1 MTVKKNTPVELPI
14 TGYLDRFS
22 HRPGE
27 TFRAYVSA
35 REGGRCS
42 ARLVRVSGGDPN
54 PVGPGMKVTDL
65 SQTFAIEFDG
75 RRQPIQLGSYGVVS
89 HGPPRLT
96 HRPCTW
102 SVLVW
107 PGILGADPAVLISE
121 ESPQGPLFALAISR
135 DGARATYSTV
145 QGQVT
150 VATSAPLREKQWYRI
165 WTSCDPESGRVIV
178 GQLPVGATFEGSA
191 SGHAFAVGL
200 LLPCGDGPVLFAA
213 QDSNQPSDLFTG
225 KLEDPAILSGYRDIW
240 ELPLAGLE
248 DFGDALISGWDFARD
263 ISSQRVADIGAY
275 RRDGELVNVPA
286 RAVTGARWSG
296 REMCWRHAPRDY
308 AAIHFH
314 DDDLSDCRWH
324 ADFDF
329 TVPPDLPSG
338 AYALHI
344 KCLKGEDW
352 LPLYVLPGGAAAR
365 SPVALLVPTFTY
377 QAYANYARH
386 NSDEEYWRR
395 VRDWNAYSFN
405 PDDYPIYG
413 HATYNRH
420 ADASG
425 IAYSSRLR
433 PILNMRP
440 GFLAYC
446 DANGSGLRTYPA
458 DTHLLGWL
466 EAKGI
471 KFDIITDEDLD
482 ECGVELIERYRTVLT
497 CTHPEYHTINTLNAL
512 RSYTTARGRL
522 IYLGGNGFYWRI
534 ARHSELPGVI
544 EIRRGEGGI
553 RGWAA
558 EPGEYYNA
566 FDGQYGGLWRRNGR
580 PPQQL
585 VGVGFSA
592 QGIFEGVAYRR
603 LPASFEKRFAWM
615 FEGIDETLI
624 GDYGLS
630 GGGAAGFELD
640 RADPTL
646 GTPRNAVILARSEPV
661 PASFILA
668 PEELLTHIET
678 TTGERPAEL
687 MRGEIVYFETAGGG
701 AVFSVGSITFCGSL
715 WRDDYNDGPIS
726 RLLEN
731 VLRRFCDS

>member
-1 MTVKKNTPVELPI
+1 MKESTHSELPI

-27 TFRAYVSA
+27 TFRAFVSA

-42 ARLVRVSGGDPN
+42 ARLVRVIGGDPN
-54 PVGPGMKVTDL
+54 PLGPGMKIVDL
-65 SQTFAIEFDG
+65 SERFATEFEG
-75 RRQPIQLGSYGVVS
+75 RRQPLQLGSYGLVPR
-89 HGPPRLT
+89 GPPRPAL
-96 HRPCTW
+96 RPYTW

-107 PGILGADPAVLISE
+107 PGTLNTESVVLVSE
-121 ESPQGPLFALAISR
+121 ETMEQTVFVLAISLE
-135 DGARATYSTV
+135 GASATYSTV
-145 QGQVT
+145 QGHTT
-150 VATSAPLREKQWYRI
+150 VATSAPMRARRWYRI
-165 WTSCDPESGRVIV
+165 WTSCDPASGRLVV
-178 GQLPVGATFEGSA
+178 GQLPLGEGPGNSAVGTAVA
-191 SGHAFAVGL
+191 SGL
-200 LLPCGDGPVLFAA
+200 RLPTGDGAVLFAA
-213 QDSNQPSDLFTG
+213 QGSSQPSGLFTG
-225 KLEDPAILSGYRDIW
+225 KLEDPAILSGFRDRW
-240 ELPLAGLE
+240 ESPCTELE
-248 DFGDALISGWDFARD
+248 DFGEALIAGWDFAQD
-263 ISSQRVADIGAY
+263 ISSQRVYDVGPYGRHGSLI
-275 RRDGELVNVPA
+275 NVPT
-286 RAVTGARWSG
+286 RAVTGARWRG
-296 REMCWRHAPRDY
+296 REMCWRYAPRDY

-314 DDDLSDCRWH
+314 DDDLSDCHWQP
-324 ADFDF
+324 DFEF
-329 TVPPDLPSG
+329 TVPPNLASG

-344 KCLKGEDW
+344 KCSKGEDW
-352 LPLYVLPGGAAAR
+352 LPLYVLPGETSPR
-365 SPVALLVPTFTY
+365 SSVALLIPTFTY

-386 NSDEEYWRR
+386 NSDEQYWQR
-395 VRDWNAYSFN
+395 VRTWSAYPYN
-405 PDDYPIYG
+405 PDDYSTYG

-420 ADASG
+420 ADGSG

-458 DTHLLGWL
+458 DTHLLSWL
-466 EAKGI
+466 EAKGVG
-471 KFDIITDEDLD
+471 FDVVTDEDLD
-482 ECGVELIERYRTVLT
+482 ERGVELIEGYRVVLT
-497 CTHPEYHTINTLNAL
+497 CTHPEYHTPATLDAL
-512 RSYTTARGRL
+512 RNYTNARGRL

-534 ARHSELPGVI
+534 ARHPELPGVI

-592 QGIFEGVAYRR
+592 QGIFQGVAYRR
-603 LPASFEKRFAWM
+603 LPASFEERFAWM
-615 FEGIDETLI
+615 FKGIDETLI

-640 RADPTL
+640 RADPIL
-646 GTPRNAVILARSEPV
+646 GTPPNAVILARSEPV
-661 PASFILA
+661 PASFILP
-668 PEELLTHIET
+668 PEEILTHIET
-678 TTGERPAEL
+678 TTGETPADL

-701 AVFSVGSITFCGSL
+701 AIFSVGSITFCGSL
-715 WRDDYNDGPIS
+715 WRDGWDGPIS

-731 VLRRFCDS
+731 VLYRFRDC